1 MIGHDRKGVLL
12 LLLLLLRRWAGRYYV
27 RTGNRCAWTGAV
39 ALALLRGAP
48 LSGLPPLAV
57 VGRSRAGRW
66 RWRRER
72 RGTVALPLDTPL
84 EAWATEAASLAVVK
98 VAVVAHPCVRDD
110 GADAEPDETGGTA
123 EHSVVASVMV
133 VPERVVV
140 WHMM

>member
-1 MIGHDRKGVLL
+1 M
-12 LLLLLLRRWAGRYYV
+12 
-27 RTGNRCAWTGAV
+27 AW
-39 ALALLRGAP
+39 ALLRGVP

-57 VGRSRAGRW
+57 VRRGCAGRCR
-66 RWRRER
+66 RWRR
-72 RGTVALPLDTPL
+72 GTLALPLDTPL

-123 EHSVVASVMV
+123 EHSVVAPVMV